1 MYYSNPQI
9 VYKKSKYLYSLS
21 FFMGQHTSFRTHHSN
36 GNISVLTS
44 MYDSSSLTTG
54 QVTSGNDIVA
64 YLPLVGCQ
72 QHAGGSGGYICIMSP
87 KALRIVCRTMVRKPE
102 TITLPGPSSLQ
113 SDCSSALRSTTSFVT
128 GRFRTELAVLT
139 LT

>member
-9 VYKKSKYLYSLS
+9 VYQKSKYLYSLS

-102 TITLPGPSSLQ
+102 TITLISEKIHNAFCHFSKFLKSG
-113 SDCSSALRSTTSFVT
+113 VI
-128 GRFRTELAVLT
+128 
-139 LT
+139 